1 MQQEETLENQNSEDE
16 KQKVWNKLLGLKPY
30 SVIVTHNFWG
40 GSRYEAGFRPITI
53 LAENVEKARQF
64 AIDNLELVEEHFRSK
79 KVFRGKR
86 KVWLIRRS
94 ETYRL
99 KEIDIKGASG
109 ATWSPGAG
117 YNPQGEYVKYG

>member
-1 MQQEETLENQNSEDE
+1 MQKEETLENQNSEDE

-30 SVIVTHNFWG
+30 SVIVTHNFWS
-40 GSRYEAGFRPITI
+40 GSRYEASFRPITI
-53 LAENVEKARQF
+53 LAESADEARQF
-64 AIDNLELVEEHFRSK
+64 AIENLELVEEHFRSK

-109 ATWSPGAG
+109 ATWRSGTG
-117 YNPQGEYVKYG
+117 YNPQGEYVRYG